1 MNAPRI
7 HIDEARLTQQLQV
20 LASFGGSVAR
30 GVARETLTPP
40 DLAARRWLLTRYATR
55 PGYAVGV
62 DAAANLHIKRLG
74 SMDGLPPVMTGSH
87 LDTQP
92 LGGWLDGAFGV
103 MAGLEVLDA
112 LDDAGVQTQRSLQ
125 VVAWT
130 NEEGARFAPGLM
142 GSQAFVQPEALRGFA
157 AVQDAGGLSFGQACQ
172 AARADFEL
180 AAQAAG
186 WPVFEAALA
195 QPVHA
200 YIEAHIEQ
208 GPVLEREGLSLGIVN
223 AIQGVRW
230 YQVTVT
236 GRSAHAGTTPRVDRD
251 DAQAKAIA
259 LAHELQGHAEQ
270 ADEALRVTIGRWAVA
285 PDSVNTI
292 ANEVRFTLDVRHP
305 EAAAIDAFDACL
317 MQALPPGSSVSRLQD
332 KPTTAFDPGL
342 IAQLQAAALARGI
355 AAKTMVSG
363 AFHDA
368 MPLAGHAPTAMLFA
382 PSIRGISHHPEENT
396 RPADLAACTQV
407 LADALLALT
416 QVTQAMPRSAPQADT
431 V

>member
-1 MNAPRI
+1 M
-7 HIDEARLTQQLQV
+7 
-20 LASFGGSVAR
+20 
-30 GVARETLTPP
+30 
-40 DLAARRWLLTRYATR
+40 
-55 PGYAVGV
+55 
-62 DAAANLHIKRLG
+62 
-74 SMDGLPPVMTGSH
+74 
-87 LDTQP
+87 
-92 LGGWLDGAFGV
+92 
-103 MAGLEVLDA
+103 
-112 LDDAGVQTQRSLQ
+112 
-125 VVAWT
+125 
-130 NEEGARFAPGLM
+130 
-142 GSQAFVQPEALRGFA
+142 
-157 AVQDAGGLSFGQACQ
+157 
-172 AARADFEL
+172 
-180 AAQAAG
+180 
-186 WPVFEAALA
+186 
-195 QPVHA
+195 
-200 YIEAHIEQ
+200 
-208 GPVLEREGLSLGIVN
+208 
-223 AIQGVRW
+223 
-230 YQVTVT
+230 
-236 GRSAHAGTTPRVDRD
+236 
-251 DAQAKAIA
+251 
-259 LAHELQGHAEQ
+259 
-270 ADEALRVTIGRWAVA
+270 TIGRWAVA

-332 KPTTAFDPGL
+332 KATTAFDPGL